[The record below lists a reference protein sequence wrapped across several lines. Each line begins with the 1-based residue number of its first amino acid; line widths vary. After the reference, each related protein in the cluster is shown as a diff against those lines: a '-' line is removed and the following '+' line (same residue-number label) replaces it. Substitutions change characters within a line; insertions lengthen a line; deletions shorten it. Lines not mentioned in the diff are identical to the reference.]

1 MSFQRFF
8 GLCVLILFGMGAFHP
23 PPARIPILFICDPP
37 ERTTFIS
44 YCKVNLFLAIQ
55 SHSPYNE
62 QMNTQSKGQTFQNIL
77 RWSVPIAAILAFAA
91 WMYISPEG
99 ALGKLDAVGYAVC
112 HRIDARSFHIGDRQ
126 LPLCARCT
134 GEFYAAGIALMFQAF
149 ISRRRSKLPSRG
161 IIAVLVLFFLAFG
174 MDGSNSYLYLLKQ
187 SSEGALSQIPN
198 LYIPNNILRLFT
210 GSGMGI
216 ALAAVLF
223 PIVNQT
229 LWREQ
234 DERPALE
241 WKPFGLLIALTLVI
255 NLLVLADSPVVLYPI
270 AYISAL
276 GTLSL
281 LVIVFAILWI
291 IIMREDNTF
300 TSTKQLILPFVSG
313 LTLALLMILSI
324 DLLRLQFT
332 GTWSGFPGLG

>member
-1 MSFQRFF
+1 M
-8 GLCVLILFGMGAFHP
+8 
-23 PPARIPILFICDPP
+23 
-37 ERTTFIS
+37 
-44 YCKVNLFLAIQ
+44 
-55 SHSPYNE
+55 
-62 QMNTQSKGQTFQNIL
+62 
-77 RWSVPIAAILAFAA
+77 RWVVPVAAILAFAA

-112 HRIDARSFHIGDRQ
+112 HRIDARSFHIGERQ

-134 GEFYAAGIALMFQAF
+134 GEFYAAGVALIFQVF
-149 ISRRRSKLPSRG
+149 VSGKRSKLPSRG

-174 MDGSNSYLYLLKQ
+174 IDGSNSYLYLLKQ
-187 SSEGALSQIPN
+187 TSQGALSRIPN
-198 LYIPNNILRLFT
+198 LYIPNNTLRLFT

-234 DERPALE
+234 DDRPSLE
-241 WKPFGLLIALTLVI
+241 WKSFGVLIGLTILL
-255 NLLVLADSPVVLYPI
+255 NLLVLTDNPIVLYPI

-300 TSTKQLILPFVSG
+300 TSARQLLLPFAAG
-313 LTLALLMILSI
+313 LTLALLMVLSI

-332 GTWSGFPGLG
+332 GTWSGFPGLTG

>member
-1 MSFQRFF
+1 
-8 GLCVLILFGMGAFHP
+8 
-23 PPARIPILFICDPP
+23 
-37 ERTTFIS
+37 
-44 YCKVNLFLAIQ
+44 
-55 SHSPYNE
+55 
-62 QMNTQSKGQTFQNIL
+62 MNTNQTSRFQSIL
-77 RWSVPIAAILAFAA
+77 KWFVPIAAVLAFAA

-99 ALGKLDAVGYAVC
+99 ALGKLDAIGYAVC

-134 GEFYAAGIALMFQAF
+134 GEFYAAGLALIFQVF
-149 ISRRRSKLPSRG
+149 VSGKRSKLPSRG

-174 MDGSNSYLYLLKQ
+174 VDGSNSYLYLLKQ
-187 SSEGALSQIPN
+187 TAPGRLDQIPN

-216 ALAAVLF
+216 ALAAVLY

-234 DERPALE
+234 DNRPALE
-241 WKPFGLLIALTLVI
+241 WNSFGILIGSIIVL
-255 NLLVLADSPVVLYPI
+255 NLLVLADSPIILYPI
-270 AYISAL
+270 AYISSL

-291 IIMREDNTF
+291 MIMRLDNSF
-300 TSTKQLILPFVSG
+300 TSIRQLLLPFASG

-324 DLLRLQFT
+324 DLLRLQLT
-332 GTWSGFPGLG
+332 GTWSGFPGFSG

>member
-1 MSFQRFF
+1 MN
-8 GLCVLILFGMGAFHP
+8 G
-23 PPARIPILFICDPP
+23 
-37 ERTTFIS
+37 
-44 YCKVNLFLAIQ
+44 
-55 SHSPYNE
+55 
-62 QMNTQSKGQTFQNIL
+62 MNTQPRSRAFQTIL

-99 ALGKLDAVGYAVC
+99 ALGKLDAIGYAVC
-112 HRIDARSFHIGDRQ
+112 HRIDARSFHIGDHQ

-134 GEFYAAGIALMFQAF
+134 GEFYAAGIALIFQGF
-149 ISRRRSKLPSRG
+149 ISGKRSRLPSRG
-161 IIAVLVLFFLAFG
+161 IVAVLVFFFLAFG
-174 MDGSNSYLYLLKQ
+174 IDGSNSYLYLLKQ
-187 SSEGALSQIPN
+187 TSEGALSQIPN
-198 LYIPNNILRLFT
+198 LYIPNNTLRLFT

-234 DERPALE
+234 DDRSALE
-241 WKPFGLLIALTLVI
+241 WKPFGILIGLTIIL
-255 NLLVLADSPVVLYPI
+255 NLLVLTDSLFVLYPI
-270 AYISAL
+270 AYLSAL
-276 GTLSL
+276 GTLAL

-291 IIMREDNTF
+291 IIMKEDNTF
-300 TSTKQLILPFVSG
+300 TSARQLILPFASG

-332 GTWSGFPGLG
+332 GTWSGFPGLSG